1 MEQSIGRPFRQE
13 NGRSKQ
19 TCELTSSI
27 VPRGTL
33 FHRLVELEFPPIAFD
48 PEQPLGRRS
57 FSGPS
62 EFSAINPD
70 AMHNHGQPSSQCND
84 CLFHPAVPGDLHR
97 PGLEPGPLRRTHQH
111 ALGRLV
117 KHDPHHLISAPRYC
131 TGSLVLARLILGG
144 CESKHRDVR
153 RPLAAFELLAGAAR
167 AWIVAA
173 RSRRFVELS
182 QSFPRGATGKPVGM
196 DVASRGG
203 DPINKGPMACNGIL
217 VRLDQFLQPRPA
229 ALGAIEVDDLK
240 PVGRASM

>member
-1 MEQSIGRPFRQE
+1 MGSEDKVEQSFERPFRQE

-48 PEQPLGRRS
+48 PERLLGCRS

-97 PGLEPGPLRRTHQH
+97 PGLEPRPFCRT
-111 ALGRLV
+111 
-117 KHDPHHLISAPRYC
+117 
-131 TGSLVLARLILGG
+131 
-144 CESKHRDVR
+144 
-153 RPLAAFELLAGAAR
+153 
-167 AWIVAA
+167 
-173 RSRRFVELS
+173 
-182 QSFPRGATGKPVGM
+182 
-196 DVASRGG
+196 
-203 DPINKGPMACNGIL
+203 
-217 VRLDQFLQPRPA
+217 
-229 ALGAIEVDDLK
+229 
-240 PVGRASM
+240 